1 MLPFGGHGSNMAI
14 EDAGALC
21 VLLEDVEGHN
31 EIEDRLNLFER
42 ARKNRA
48 SRVQIMSKARIGEE
62 KSVEAEVR
70 SWAESP
76 TIRTFIL
83 NLALQER
90 NEMKTLIVV
99 PTSHRQRTMHD
110 YRYVLAAA
118 LPRQRG

>member
-1 MLPFGGHGSNMAI
+1 MLPFGGQGSNMAI

-21 VLLEDVEGHN
+21 VLLKGVEW
-31 EIEDRLNLFER
+31 
-42 ARKNRA
+42 ARNNRA

-99 PTSHRQRTMHD
+99 PTSRRQRTMHD